1 MQSRYKI
8 LILLFTVTL
17 ALGALT
23 LLHSNND
30 NDAVLRFRSLFSNR
44 TLYNL
49 KHTLTSSITDRA
61 SLGYGGLS
69 LFAIIMIVFVFR
81 IARRHDSQR
90 LRERFA
96 ALKAANAES
105 AKLRPS
111 ETVSAKAG
119 ADSAIRAELKVMT
132 DLLQEKDATI
142 TELENSLSGK
152 QQLLQNRSKELDGLK
167 SKVNVL
173 TINSLI
179 LD

>member
-17 ALGALT
+17 ALGTLT
-23 LLHSNND
+23 LLHSSND
-30 NDAVLRFRSLFSNR
+30 NDAVLRFGSLFSNR

-49 KHTLTSSITDRA
+49 KHTLASITDGA
-61 SLGYGGLS
+61 SLWYSGLS
-69 LFAIIMIVFVFR
+69 LFAIIMILLVFR
-81 IARRHDSQR
+81 IARGHDSQG

-111 ETVSAKAG
+111 ETVSAKAAG

-142 TELENSLSGK
+142 TELK
-152 QQLLQNRSKELDGLK
+152 
-167 SKVNVL
+167 
-173 TINSLI
+173 TT
-179 LD
+179 